1 MRRWSKVW
9 TLGDRYTDGIF
20 LGPVQITEKVDGS
33 QINFG
38 YNEKDGL
45 WMLSKGSTIH
55 LGDNNKLFHPAAE
68 HIHRLYSEGKLKEG
82 WSYHGETLATP
93 RHNTLAYERTPK
105 NHIALYG
112 VFSNE
117 GHQAQHAALSIIA
130 DLLDVDVVPLI
141 FQGEYTPGEDFG
153 EQLDEWLNRE
163 SYLGK
168 EKIEGFVIKNYGR
181 EQFLGGQLLPLT
193 QAKFVSERFKERHK
207 VAWPENNRS
216 PLVRIG
222 EMVRTEARWQK
233 ALQKLRDS
241 GEMQQHPRDIG
252 GLLKILHKDLEE
264 EDKEVI
270 KEQLWNAFSKDI
282 KRAAVRN
289 FPEAY
294 KRYLATGKLSL
305 DTVEKVVGP
314 STLCSESG
322 ALGGHV
328 KEIA

>member
-1 MRRWSKVW
+1 MRRWSKIF
-9 TLGDRYTDGIF
+9 TLGDKYTDGIF
-20 LGPVQITEKVDGS
+20 DGPVSITEKVDGS

-68 HIHRLYSEGKLKEG
+68 HIHKLYSEGKLTEG

-93 RHNTLAYERTPK
+93 RHNTLNYSRVPK

-112 VFSNE
+112 VSKSD
-117 GHQAQHAALSIIA
+117 GAQISKHPELAAEAMI
-130 DLLDVDVVPLI
+130 LDVDVVPSI
-141 FQGEYTPGEDFG
+141 FEGEYTPGEDFG
-153 EQLDEWLNRE
+153 EWLDDMLNRE
-163 SYLGK
+163 SFLGG
-168 EKIEGFVIKNYGR
+168 EKIEGFVIKNYAK
-181 EQFLGGQLLPLT
+181 EQFIGGRLLPLM

-222 EMVRTEARWQK
+222 DIIRTDARWSK
-233 ALQKLRDS
+233 AIQKLRDN
-241 GEMQQHPRDIG
+241 GELEQHPRDIG
-252 GLLKILHKDLEE
+252 KLLKLLHTDIEE
-264 EDKEVI
+264 EDKEYI

-282 KRAAVRN
+282 KRAAVRG

-294 KRYLATGKLSL
+294 KYYLATGKVNMNITGK
-305 DTVEKVVGP
+305 DFKDAGV
-314 STLCSESG
+314 
-322 ALGGHV
+322 A
-328 KEIA
+328 